1 MSIYNVACSVNTFR
15 KYSSIFY
22 YRHANVR
29 PMTGLRKATTA
40 RNLKHFYKCVH
51 QLQGIPFPLR
61 RQCSSC
67 ITLLAALTGHQCNF
81 IAQQSNGIVIHRGPL
96 IRLHKNTVPKQS
108 VHQSLKNSHYSVPFL
123 LYFPKKGRLPLY
135 QVVESFRP
143 AIARAYRLAQAN
155 IAYRRF
161 SFFFKPQYT
170 VFYNRTGI

>member
-1 MSIYNVACSVNTFR
+1 MSFTLCWTILLMTSFCKKFNSPDYPNAPIGNPSYSKRQKCCIFINMSIYNVACSVNTFR

-108 VHQSLKNSHYSVPFL
+108 VHQSLRNL
-123 LYFPKKGRLPLY
+123 
-135 QVVESFRP
+135 
-143 AIARAYRLAQAN
+143 
-155 IAYRRF
+155 
-161 SFFFKPQYT
+161 
-170 VFYNRTGI
+170 